1 MSPYFPQ
8 READLNP
15 IEIFRKKFET
25 YRKVLD
31 EAGEQKAWDVLF
43 DGYPE
48 RQRKNMSRIET
59 ASLVDAFSEAIE
71 TYKQIG
77 MEMDVYDISSNGK
90 DAVIEVQKICPAMDI
105 AKEFGFDKPCKVIC
119 EMDMAATQ
127 IAFADQNMQISILCR
142 QADGDCVCIFKYER
156 PLK

>member
-1 MSPYFPQ
+1 
-8 READLNP
+8 LNP

-31 EAGEQKAWDVLF
+31 EAGEQQAWDVLF

-77 MEMDVYDISSNGK
+77 MEMDVYDISNNGK

>member
-1 MSPYFPQ
+1 
-8 READLNP
+8 LNP

-31 EAGEQKAWDVLF
+31 EAGEQQAWDVLF

-48 RQRKNMSRIET
+48 RQRKNMARIET
-59 ASLVDAFSEAIE
+59 ASLIDAFSEAIE

-77 MEMDVYDISSNGK
+77 MEMDVYDISNSGK

-105 AKEFGFDKPCKVIC
+105 AKEFGFDKPCKIIC
-119 EMDMAATQ
+119 EMDMAASN
-127 IAFADQNMQISILCR
+127 IAFAHQNMQISILCR

-156 PLK
+156 PLQ

>member
-1 MSPYFPQ
+1 M
-8 READLNP
+8 NP

-31 EAGEQKAWDVLF
+31 EAGEQQAWDVLF

-77 MEMDVYDISSNGK
+77 MEMDVYDISSKGK

>member
-1 MSPYFPQ
+1 M
-8 READLNP
+8 
-15 IEIFRKKFET
+15 
-25 YRKVLD
+25 LD
-31 EAGEQKAWDVLF
+31 EAGEQQAWDVLF

-77 MEMDVYDISSNGK
+77 MEMDVYDISNNGK

-119 EMDMAATQ
+119 EMDMEATQ

>member
-1 MSPYFPQ
+1 M
-8 READLNP
+8 NP

-25 YRKVLD
+25 YRTVLD
-31 EAGEQKAWDVLF
+31 EAGEQQAWDVLF

-59 ASLVDAFSEAIE
+59 ASLFDAFSEAIE

-77 MEMDVYDISSNGK
+77 MEMDVCDISNNGK
-90 DAVIEVQKICPAMDI
+90 DAVIEVQKVCPAMAI
-105 AKEFGFDKPCKVIC
+105 AKEFGFEKPCKIIC
-119 EMDMAATQ
+119 EMDMAASN

>member
-1 MSPYFPQ
+1 M
-8 READLNP
+8 NP

-31 EAGEQKAWDVLF
+31 EAGEQQAWDVLF

-48 RQRKNMSRIET
+48 RQRKNMSSILN
-59 ASLVDAFSEAIE
+59 ASLAEAFSAAIE
-71 TYKQIG
+71 SYKHIG
-77 MEMDVYDISSNGK
+77 MDMDVYDISNNGK
-90 DAVIEVQKICPAMDI
+90 DAVIEVQKVCPAMDI
-105 AKEFGFDKPCKVIC
+105 AKEFGFDKPCKIIC
-119 EMDMAATQ
+119 EMDMAASN

>member
-1 MSPYFPQ
+1 M
-8 READLNP
+8 NP

-25 YRKVLD
+25 YRTVLD
-31 EAGEQKAWDVLF
+31 EAGEQQAWDVLF

-59 ASLVDAFSEAIE
+59 VSLFDAFSEAIE

-77 MEMDVYDISSNGK
+77 MEMDVYDISNNGK
-90 DAVIEVQKICPAMDI
+90 DAVIEVQKVCPAMAI
-105 AKEFGFDKPCKVIC
+105 AKEFGFEKPCKIIC
-119 EMDMAATQ
+119 EMDMAASN

>member
-1 MSPYFPQ
+1 M
-8 READLNP
+8 NP

-31 EAGEQKAWDVLF
+31 EAGEQQAWDVLF

-77 MEMDVYDISSNGK
+77 MEMDVYDISNNGK